1 MKNMTRILCS
11 LTLAVLT
18 AFAAVCQGSAAVS
31 AGNEQISGYSGT
43 LAPTRTRKDIVEKWL
58 SYDKVDAVKI
68 FDDKPAAT
76 APYRTGKLNQAFLSQ
91 AQLYFNYLR
100 YAAGLPDILLDDT
113 LTGKAQHGAVLLA
126 ANGELTH
133 TPSKPADMSDAFY
146 QLGSSSTATSN
157 ISMRYIFDSRKILT
171 SSLQGCIDDSNSKE
185 NMLVVGHRQWML
197 NPKLLYTGFGY
208 AANADDYHFAVTQIT
223 DNSAAD
229 ADYNFISWPAQGEF
243 PNNIITSGTP
253 WSVTLNP
260 QKYENPELEKITV
273 KVTRLSDGM
282 VWNLTDKDYT
292 DRPDR
297 QEPYLNVTQRGLG
310 VGNCIV
316 FHLGTESF
324 KTDTYSDSFTVEIT
338 GLKAKNGS
346 DASLS
351 YSTHIFDFKKALNAV
366 QNGGEKGDVN
376 GDWVINTADVLLIQK
391 YLAGV
396 VTLSEKQKELAD
408 VNDDGTVSVADVLL
422 IQRYLAHEITGFD

>member
-1 MKNMTRILCS
+1 MKNKTRILFS

-18 AFAAVCQGSAAVS
+18 AFTAVCQGAAAVP
-31 AGNEQISGYSGT
+31 AGNTPFSGCSGT
-43 LAPTRTRKDIVEKWL
+43 LASDRTRKDIVEKWL
-58 SYDKVDAVKI
+58 AYDKMDAAKI
-68 FDDKPAAT
+68 FDESPAVK
-76 APYRTGKLNQAFLSQ
+76 APYRTGKLNAGFLNE
-91 AQLYFNYLR
+91 AELYFNYLR
-100 YAAGLPDILLDDT
+100 YAAGLPDIQLDAT

-146 QLGSSSTATSN
+146 QTGSSSTAASN
-157 ISMRYIFDSRKILT
+157 ISMRYLFDSRKILT

-208 AANADDYHFAVTQIT
+208 AANAEDYHFAVTQIT
-223 DNSAAD
+223 DKSAAD
-229 ADYNFISWPAQGEF
+229 ADYSFISWPAQGEF

-273 KVTRLSDGM
+273 RVTRLSDGM
-282 VWNLTDKDYT
+282 VWNLTDEDYT
-292 DRPDR
+292 GRPDR

-310 VGNCIV
+310 AGNCIV
-316 FHLGTESF
+316 FHLGTENF
-324 KTDTYSDSFTVEIT
+324 ETNTYSDNFTVEIT

-346 DASLS
+346 DTSLS
-351 YSTHIFDFKKALNAV
+351 YATHIFDFQKALAAV

-376 GDWVINTADVLLIQK
+376 GDWTINTADVLLIQRF
-391 YLAGV
+391 LAGAV
-396 VTLSEKQKELAD
+396 PLNEKQKELAD
-408 VNDDGTVSVADVLL
+408 VNGDGTVSVADVLL
-422 IQRYLAHEITGFD
+422 IQRYLAHDITGFD